1 MKNKTWQKPTLINI
15 VSCFTIYLCF
25 AFSEWEIDPSVW
37 SDVHRGVASILIGIS
52 SFFDLIA
59 YLQLLA
65 EEDGD
70 RK

>member
-1 MKNKTWQKPTLINI
+1 MKNKTWKKPTLINI

-25 AFSEWEIDPSVW
+25 AFGEWEIDPAVW
-37 SDVHRGVASILIGIS
+37 PDRYRGVASILIGIS
-52 SFFDLIA
+52 SFLALIA
-59 YLQLLA
+59 YLQLLS